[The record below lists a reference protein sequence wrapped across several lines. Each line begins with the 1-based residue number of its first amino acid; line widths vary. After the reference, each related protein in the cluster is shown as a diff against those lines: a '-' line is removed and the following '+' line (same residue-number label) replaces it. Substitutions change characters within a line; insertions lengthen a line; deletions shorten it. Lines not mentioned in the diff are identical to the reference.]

1 MGKKNKSK
9 NKFKQTY
16 RPGLYGPGGKPPG
29 SKEKESKKKE
39 SEDSNSSMKIKKK
52 SSSGKGN
59 KYKMSSSLSAAAQ
72 KNIRDTE
79 QAAKKLSKFK
89 APEMKVSEKKYTQT
103 LPDRPSIPKL
113 PTITTP
119 AGSLNSTSVAK
130 PSGQSGSIK
139 SYSAPVSDYKNV
151 YKNLKRKQFQK
162 P

>member
-1 MGKKNKSK
+1 MGKKNKFK
-9 NKFKQTY
+9 NTFKISP
-16 RPGLYGPGGKPPG
+16 RPNLYGPGGKPPG
-29 SKEKESKKKE
+29 GKKNESKKID

-59 KYKMSSSLSAAAQ
+59 KYKMDSSLKDASK

-79 QAAKKLSKFK
+79 QAAKKLSNFK
-89 APEMKVSEKKYTQT
+89 APEMKVAEKTYTQT